1 MKSAALW
8 TIPLCAMV
16 ALPMNAQN
24 NKQNNKGKQREKQE
38 VVAKSG
44 EGSDTNLG
52 KANNMMMNASEESEP
67 RFINVGLPD
76 LPNGG
81 VVAENGMLVSGD
93 NYVLKNNQAWR
104 QDGSFKKPTPMSFS
118 ETAMRFGASVVGM
131 STDTRQGTKNFRAQM
146 NIGTNSFGKMSG
158 NLSLAGP
165 INNGWFY
172 HVNVF
177 ANYNPETTRS
187 QALNY
192 KDQVLDVKGLLTKC
206 YKGGEFNFQYKYI
219 GTHKLQDNFCPYIFN
234 SDDKNVTELDNFKIG
249 HDSYLK
255 STRDY
260 YWMNPKTGKKEWVDI
275 WDDIAK
281 SDVHAFDFFGK
292 QKLNKKGLN
301 LDWGVRYQYGKSG
314 FANMALNKTLCEYP
328 ATTHFYYANNKNDMG
343 NVVDGVYKKEYTGGA
358 VQNLMCGLTAP
369 TTTHLFTERLEL
381 SKKNKKWDWSL
392 GLSGMVYNIQDFT
405 QSSFNSFLSVEPNP
419 QQLIRVNKGVA
430 LHDEYGNTQYN
441 AQMLYLAG
449 TETKQA
455 IYGMTQIR
463 PVKGLKVD
471 LGARFEY
478 YGQCFDYSPASAR
491 KNNAL
496 YIETD
501 KSSDKCNIRHQNNE
515 FFNKSFTATVTYNI
529 KKNFGIVADAYR
541 LEVGNPMNAYKGKEE
556 DGVNGFC
563 GSKTSTVP
571 YFAGGV
577 FLNSKAVELISR
589 VYYISR
595 DNIAQQGNFNYTGK
609 DSSDPTHPHSSEAIK
624 MGFMYGVKTLGWT
637 TDAIIRPFKGFQF
650 HCMVTIQD
658 PKYFDFKFTLPET
671 TYKQNGQTVVQPAE
685 TYDYDGVVA
694 RSVSKFLLEL
704 DPSYSFKKYRVWASF
719 RYFSKQAAVMP
730 GTMFFPSRWET
741 FAGADYQATKKVS
754 FSLSMT
760 NLFNQSGAQ
769 GRIIGT
775 NTLQDYELA
784 DYLGKTVNGT
794 FIRPFTVDLKM
805 KIAF

>member
-1 MKSAALW
+1 MKSATLCSL
-8 TIPLCAMV
+8 PLCAMV
-16 ALPMNAQN
+16 ALPIYAQN
-24 NKQNNKGKQREKQE
+24 NKQISKGNKKEKQE
-38 VVAKSG
+38 VVAQST

-52 KANNMMMNASEESEP
+52 KANNMMMNAGEESEP
-67 RFINVGLPD
+67 RFINIGLPS

-81 VVAENGMLVSGD
+81 VVTENGMVVSGD
-93 NYVLKNNQAWR
+93 NYILKNNQAWR

-118 ETAMRFGASVVGM
+118 ETAMRYGASVVAM
-131 STDTRQGTKNFRAQM
+131 TTETRQGTNKFAARM

-158 NLSLAGP
+158 NLSIAGP
-165 INNGWFY
+165 ISNGWFY
-172 HVNVF
+172 HVNAF
-177 ANYNPETTRS
+177 ANFDPETTRS
-187 QALNY
+187 QALHY
-192 KDQVLDVKGLLTKC
+192 KDQTFDFKGLLTKR
-206 YKGGEFNFQYKYI
+206 YKGGEFNFQYKYVNS
-219 GTHKLQDNFCPYIFN
+219 HKVQDNYCPYIFN

-255 STRDY
+255 STREY

-275 WDDIAK
+275 MDDIAK
-281 SDVHAFDFFGK
+281 SNVHAFDFFGK
-292 QKLNKKGLN
+292 QNLNSNGLK

-314 FANMALNKTLCEYP
+314 FVNMALNKTLSEYP
-328 ATTHFYYANNKNDMG
+328 ATTHFYYANNKYDMN

-358 VQNLMCGLTAP
+358 VQNLMCGLSTP
-369 TTTHLFTERLEL
+369 TTTHLFTERIEL
-381 SKKNKKWDWSL
+381 SKKNKMWDWNL
-392 GLSGMVYNIQDFT
+392 GLSGMVYNIKDFA

-419 QQLIRVNKGVA
+419 QQLIRVNNGNAV
-430 LHDEYGNTQYN
+430 HDQYGNTQYN

-455 IYGMTQIR
+455 IYAMTQIR
-463 PVKGLKVD
+463 PFKRFKVD
-471 LGARFEY
+471 LGARLEY

-491 KNNAL
+491 TVNKS

-501 KSSDKCNIRHQNNE
+501 PNSENYNIRHKNNE
-515 FFNKSFTATVTYNI
+515 FLNKSFTATVTYNI
-529 KKNFGIVADAYR
+529 KKNFGVVADAYR
-541 LEVGNPMNAYKGKEE
+541 LEVANPMNGYKGKEE

-577 FLNSKAVELISR
+577 FLNSKLVDLISR

-595 DNIAQQGNFNYTGK
+595 DNISQQGNFNYTGK
-609 DSSDPTHPHSSEAIK
+609 DSSDPSHPHSSEAIK

-650 HCMVTIQD
+650 HCMVTIQN

-671 TYKQNGQTVVQPAE
+671 TYKQNGQTMVQPAE
-685 TYDYDGVVA
+685 TYNYDGVVA

-704 DPSYSFKKYRVWASF
+704 DPSYSFSKYRVWASF

-741 FAGADYQATKKVS
+741 FAGIDYQATKKVS
-754 FSLSMT
+754 FSLNMT
-760 NLFNQSGAQ
+760 NLFNQTGAQ

-775 NTLQDYELA
+775 NTLQDYEMA